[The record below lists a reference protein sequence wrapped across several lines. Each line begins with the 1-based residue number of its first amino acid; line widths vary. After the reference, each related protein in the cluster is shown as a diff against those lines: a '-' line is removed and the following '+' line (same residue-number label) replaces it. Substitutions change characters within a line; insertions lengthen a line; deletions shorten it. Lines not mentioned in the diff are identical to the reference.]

1 MRSFIVCALLVSL
14 PAIVGA
20 QEPPPIAGVTG
31 TLALE
36 GTVEKTYDAANRVIV
51 KATDGIEHLFHFTK
65 RTVVHAA
72 NGSDAALN
80 GVSGGSRVVVH
91 YAVDGGEKTAVEV
104 DRIGEGGLRETRGVV
119 TRVDRDAK
127 ELSIRLDDGSTE
139 TLQLSERA
147 ARTVGLD
154 VDDAV
159 TVVVYYADDEG
170 KKVAHYFRRSSPI

>member
-1 MRSFIVCALLVSL
+1 MVCALLVSL

-36 GTVEKTYDAANRVIV
+36 GTIEKTYDAATTVIV
-51 KATDGIEHLFHFTK
+51 KATDGIEHLFHLAK
-65 RTVVHAA
+65 GTVVHAA
-72 NGSDAALN
+72 NGADAALN
-80 GVSGGSRVVVH
+80 GVSEGSRVVVH

-104 DRIGEGGLRETRGVV
+104 DRIGEDGLRETRGVV

-139 TLQLSERA
+139 TLHLSERA

-154 VDDAV
+154 VHDAA
-159 TVVVYYADDEG
+159 TVVVYYVDEDG
-170 KKVAHYFRRSSPI
+170 KKVAHYFKKILAD